1 MPEMHLNKIVIVT
14 GAGNGIGRATA
25 IRFAQEGY
33 HLVLVDINQQALALV
48 ASTIASSYGV
58 EQLILAGDLAEPSFL
73 SRVVDA
79 AIEKFGRIDVLVNN
93 AAWRTIGTM
102 RNMEHE
108 TWEKTIR
115 VCLTAPAFLAKH
127 AAAAMEQTNLP
138 GVIVN
143 ISSMMSD
150 RPAGTSPAYIASK
163 GAIEALTRELAVT
176 YGRSGIRVL
185 TVKPGFIDTEL
196 SKDYT
201 TTAGE
206 SIADQL
212 GNYLNEA
219 TPLKSPGAPEDIA
232 NGIYWL
238 TTDQAS
244 FMTGTAITIDGGFTT
259 SMNSYQLKKAQFPK
273 EF

>member
-1 MPEMHLNKIVIVT
+1 MHLHKVVIVT
-14 GAGNGIGRATA
+14 GAGNGIGRETA

-33 HLVLVDINQQALALV
+33 HLVLVDIDQQALSIV
-48 ASTIASSYGV
+48 ASTIASSYTV
-58 EQLILAGDLAEPSFL
+58 EQLICAGDLGELSFL
-73 SRVVDA
+73 SQVVDDCMNR
-79 AIEKFGRIDVLVNN
+79 FGRIDVLVNN

-102 RNMEHE
+102 RNMELE

-115 VCLTAPAFLAKH
+115 VCLTAPAFLSKNV
-127 AAAAMEQTNLP
+127 AAAMEQINLP
-138 GVIVN
+138 GVIIN

-163 GAIEALTRELAVT
+163 GGIEALTRELAVT
-176 YGRSGIRVL
+176 YGRSGIRVIS
-185 TVKPGFIDTEL
+185 VKPGFIDTEL

-212 GNYLNEA
+212 GTYLNDA
-219 TPLKSPGAPEDIA
+219 TPLKSPGLPQEVA
-232 NGIYWL
+232 NAIFWL
-238 TTDQAS
+238 SSDQAT

>member
-1 MPEMHLNKIVIVT
+1 MHPNNVVIVT

-25 IRFAQEGY
+25 IRFAQEGWDM
-33 HLVLVDINQQALALV
+33 VLVDIDQQALAQVEWEL
-48 ASTIASSYGV
+48 ASAFGV
-58 EQLILAGDLAEPSFL
+58 EQLVCVGDLAEGSFL
-73 SRVVDA
+73 SHIVEATLSR
-79 AIEKFGRIDVLVNN
+79 FGRIDALVNN
-93 AAWRTIGTM
+93 AVWRTIGTM
-102 RNMEHE
+102 RNMELE

-127 AAAAMEQTNLP
+127 VAVAMERINQP
-138 GVIVN
+138 GVIIN

-150 RPAGTSPAYIASK
+150 RPAGTSPAYIAAK
-163 GAIEALTRELAVT
+163 GGIEALTRELAIT

-212 GNYLNEA
+212 GANLNDA
-219 TPLKSPGAPEDIA
+219 TPLKSPGVPQDIA
-232 NGIYWL
+232 NGIFWL
-238 TTDQAS
+238 CSDQAS

>member
-1 MPEMHLNKIVIVT
+1 MPEMHPNKVVMVT

-25 IRFAQEGY
+25 IRFAKEGY
-33 HLVLVDINQQALALV
+33 HVVLVDIDQQALALV
-48 ASTIASSYGV
+48 ATTIASSYSS
-58 EQLILAGDLAEPSFL
+58 EQLIIAGDLAEESFL
-73 SRVVDA
+73 NRIVEA

-127 AAAAMEQTNLP
+127 VAAAMERINHP
-138 GVIVN
+138 GVIIN

-163 GAIEALTRELAVT
+163 GALEALTRELAIT

-196 SKDYT
+196 SRDYT

-212 GNYLNEA
+212 GNYLNDA
-219 TPLKSPGAPEDIA
+219 TPLKSPGSPEDIA
-232 NGIYWL
+232 NGIFWL
-238 TTDQAS
+238 SSDQAS

-259 SMNSYQLKKAQFPK
+259 SMNSYQLKKSQFPN

>member
-1 MPEMHLNKIVIVT
+1 
-14 GAGNGIGRATA
+14 
-25 IRFAQEGY
+25 
-33 HLVLVDINQQALALV
+33 
-48 ASTIASSYGV
+48 
-58 EQLILAGDLAEPSFL
+58 DLAETSFL
-73 SRVVDA
+73 TRVVEA
-79 AIEKFGRIDVLVNN
+79 AMERFGRIDVLVNN

-102 RNMEHE
+102 RNMQHDA
-108 TWEKTIR
+108 WEKTIR

-127 AAAAMEQTNLP
+127 VAAAMERINQP
-138 GVIVN
+138 GVIIN

-150 RPAGTSPAYIASK
+150 RPAGTSPAYIAAK
-163 GAIEALTRELAVT
+163 GGIEALTRELAVT
-176 YGRSGIRVL
+176 YGRSGIRVIS
-185 TVKPGFIDTEL
+185 VKPGFIDTEL

-212 GNYLNEA
+212 GAYLNDA
-219 TPLKSPGAPEDIA
+219 TPLKSPGIPQEIA
-232 NGIYWL
+232 NAIVWL
-238 TTDQAS
+238 SSDQAS

>member
-1 MPEMHLNKIVIVT
+1 MHPNKVAIIT

-33 HLVLVDINQQALALV
+33 HLVIVDIDQQALALV
-48 ASTIASSYGV
+48 ASTIASSHGV

-73 SRVVDA
+73 TRIAEA
-79 AIEKFGRIDVLVNN
+79 AMERFGRIDVLVNN

-102 RNMEHE
+102 RNMQHD

-127 AAAAMEQTNLP
+127 VAAAMEEINQP
-138 GVIVN
+138 GVIIN

-150 RPAGTSPAYIASK
+150 RPAGTSPAYIAAK
-163 GAIEALTRELAVT
+163 GGIEALTRELAVT
-176 YGRSGIRVL
+176 YGRSGIRVIC
-185 TVKPGFIDTEL
+185 VKPGFIDTEL

-212 GNYLNEA
+212 GAYLNDA
-219 TPLKSPGAPEDIA
+219 TPLKSPGIPQEIA
-232 NGIYWL
+232 NAIVWL
-238 TTDQAS
+238 SSDQAS

>member
-1 MPEMHLNKIVIVT
+1 MHPHEVVIVT
-14 GAGNGIGRATA
+14 GAGNGIGRETA

-33 HLVLVDINQQALALV
+33 HLVLVDMDQQALSLV
-48 ASTIASSYGV
+48 ASTIASSYTV
-58 EQLILAGDLAEPSFL
+58 EQLILAGDLAETSFL
-73 SRVVDA
+73 TRVVEA
-79 AIEKFGRIDVLVNN
+79 AMERFGRIDVLVNN

-102 RNMEHE
+102 RNMQHDA
-108 TWEKTIR
+108 WEKTIR

-127 AAAAMEQTNLP
+127 VAAAMERINQP
-138 GVIVN
+138 GVIIN

-150 RPAGTSPAYIASK
+150 RPAGTSPAYIAAK
-163 GAIEALTRELAVT
+163 GGIEALTRELAIT

-212 GNYLNEA
+212 GAYLNDA
-219 TPLKSPGAPEDIA
+219 TPLKSPGIPQEIA
-232 NGIYWL
+232 NAIVWL
-238 TTDQAS
+238 SSDQAS

>member
-1 MPEMHLNKIVIVT
+1 MKLK
-14 GAGNGIGRATA
+14 
-25 IRFAQEGY
+25 
-33 HLVLVDINQQALALV
+33 
-48 ASTIASSYGV
+48 
-58 EQLILAGDLAEPSFL
+58 QLILAGDLAEPSFL
-73 SRVVDA
+73 GRVVEA
-79 AIEKFGRIDVLVNN
+79 AMEKFGRIDVLVNN

-102 RNMEHE
+102 RNMDHE
-108 TWEKTIR
+108 TWEKTIK

-127 AAAAMEQTNLP
+127 VAAAMEQINLP
-138 GVIVN
+138 CVIIN

-163 GAIEALTRELAVT
+163 GGIEALTRELAVT

-212 GNYLNEA
+212 GSYLNDA

-232 NGIYWL
+232 NGIFWL
-238 TTDQAS
+238 STGQAA

-273 EF
+273 EILICGSLMN

>member
-1 MPEMHLNKIVIVT
+1 MHSNKVVIVT
-14 GAGNGIGRATA
+14 GAANGIGRATA
-25 IRFAQEGY
+25 IRFAQEGC
-33 HLVLVDINQQALALV
+33 HLVLVDINQQALAQV
-48 ASTIASSYGV
+48 ESAIASSFGV
-58 EQLILAGDLAEPSFL
+58 EQLISAGDLAEPSFL
-73 SRVVDA
+73 STVVDA

-93 AAWRTIGTM
+93 AAWRTIGSM

-127 AAAAMEQTNLP
+127 VAAAMERIHQP
-138 GVIVN
+138 GIIVN

-163 GAIEALTRELAVT
+163 GGIEALTRELAVT
-176 YGRSGIRVL
+176 YGRSAIRVL
-185 TVKPGFIDTEL
+185 TVKPGFIDTEM

-212 GNYLNEA
+212 GSYLNDA

-232 NGIYWL
+232 NAIFWL

-259 SMNSYQLKKAQFPK
+259 SMNSYQLKKAQFPN

>member
-1 MPEMHLNKIVIVT
+1 MHPNKVVIVT
-14 GAGNGIGRATA
+14 GAGNGIGRETA

-33 HLVLVDINQQALALV
+33 HLVLVDIDQEALSLV
-48 ASTIASSYGV
+48 VSTIASSYDV
-58 EQLILAGDLAEPSFL
+58 EQLVCAGDLVEPSFL
-73 SRVVDA
+73 IQVVDDCMGR
-79 AIEKFGRIDVLVNN
+79 FGRIDVLVNN

-102 RNMEHE
+102 RNIEHD

-127 AAAAMEQTNLP
+127 VAAAMEQIKQP
-138 GVIVN
+138 GVIIN

-150 RPAGTSPAYIASK
+150 RPAGTSPAYIAAK
-163 GAIEALTRELAVT
+163 GGIEALTRELAIT

-196 SKDYT
+196 SRDYT
-201 TTAGE
+201 STTGE
-206 SIADQL
+206 SMTDRLCA
-212 GNYLNEA
+212 YLNDA
-219 TPLKSPGAPEDIA
+219 TPLKSPGSPQDIA
-232 NGIYWL
+232 NAIFWL
-238 TTDQAS
+238 SSDQAS

-259 SMNSYQLKKAQFPK
+259 SMNSYQLKQAQFPK